1 MPTRFSRNQERMKIN
16 IEIVYAGETSQKFV
30 QLKIEPG
37 TSIGQAIKDS
47 GLLQACPQ
55 IKLNDCQVG
64 IFSKKT
70 GLDTILQDRD
80 RVEIYRPLKI
90 SPKEA
95 RKLRANLAKGRA

>member
-1 MPTRFSRNQERMKIN
+1 MKIN
-16 IEIVYAGETSQKFV
+16 IEIVYASETSQNLV

-37 TSIGQAIKDS
+37 TSIVQAIKDS
-47 GLLQACPQ
+47 GLLQAFPE
-55 IKLNDCQVG
+55 ININDCQVG

-95 RKLRANLAKGRA
+95 RKLRVSLAKERA